1 MDSSV
6 YVVPTFILIGLLKF
20 WVFFRLLKGIAIIV
34 DYAPLKMYVIGVLM
48 VAFVIGTAFA
58 YYDYAESLPMYVSF
72 YLSTVVHLQ

>member
-1 MDSSV
+1 
-6 YVVPTFILIGLLKF
+6 
-20 WVFFRLLKGIAIIV
+20 
-34 DYAPLKMYVIGVLM
+34 MYVIGVLM